1 LIGKV
6 ILSCPKIALHKK
18 CKKNEQTTNYFR
30 IKRPSEFTLSER
42 QQIVEEYLLTKCKK
56 RDIWEK
62 YTGEKEEHG
71 QILRWMRQLGYE
83 IEPKYSKLAI
93 NKTDIMAKRD
103 SKQTIEELQMKEK
116 IKQLEQ
122 ALVNSELQLLGK
134 FLFYKEL

>member
-1 LIGKV
+1 MNKRQI
-6 ILSCPKIALHKK
+6 ILGL
-18 CKKNEQTTNYFR
+18 
-30 IKRPSEFTLSER
+30 KRPSEFTLSER

-93 NKTDIMAKRD
+93 NRTDIMAKRD
-103 SKQTIEELQMKEK
+103 SKETIEELQMKEK
-116 IKQLEQ
+116 IKHLEQ
-122 ALVNSELQLLGK
+122 ALVNSELRATALEMMIEVAE
-134 FLFYKEL
+134 KELKINIRKKSNTKPSSK

>member
-1 LIGKV
+1 MQK
-6 ILSCPKIALHKK
+6 A
-18 CKKNEQTTNYFR
+18 R
-30 IKRPSEFTLSER
+30 
-42 QQIVEEYLLTKCKK
+42 YLG
-56 RDIWEK
+56 K

-122 ALVNSELQLLGK
+122 ALVNSELRATALEMMIEVAE
-134 FLFYKEL
+134 KELKINIRKKSNTKPSSK

>member
-1 LIGKV
+1 MNKRQI
-6 ILSCPKIALHKK
+6 ILGL
-18 CKKNEQTTNYFR
+18 
-30 IKRPSEFTLSER
+30 KRPSEFTLSER

-93 NKTDIMAKRD
+93 NKLPQGRAPK
-103 SKQTIEELQMKEK
+103 
-116 IKQLEQ
+116 
-122 ALVNSELQLLGK
+122 
-134 FLFYKEL
+134 Y

>member
-1 LIGKV
+1 MNKRQI
-6 ILSCPKIALHKK
+6 ILGL
-18 CKKNEQTTNYFR
+18 
-30 IKRPSEFTLSER
+30 KRPSEFTLSER
-42 QQIVEEYLLTKCKK
+42 QEIVEEYLLTKCKK